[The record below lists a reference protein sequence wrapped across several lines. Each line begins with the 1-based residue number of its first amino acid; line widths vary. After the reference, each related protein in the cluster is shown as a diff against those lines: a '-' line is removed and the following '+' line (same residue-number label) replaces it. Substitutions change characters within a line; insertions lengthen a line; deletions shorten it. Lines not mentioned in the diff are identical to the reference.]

1 MSDEM
6 LRLYCE
12 ECSKEIIVVEGVTAI
27 FDRGCWWCAKHVK
40 PAWGPVS
47 LDSPGKLIPR
57 TIIQGDAAPDAA
69 GEAKW
74 PT

>member
-47 LDSPGKLIPR
+47 LDSPGKLI
-57 TIIQGDAAPDAA
+57 QNDAALDAA
-69 GEAKW
+69 GGGIER
-74 PT
+74 